1 MTATA
6 SSTSGTHSPRA
17 TSALAAQAPRPAA
30 HAWEAREHEVGGGL
44 DVGAIRVPFAG
55 IDQEHLAS
63 AHLARLRPIIEM
75 KPALGHDERDW
86 DRVAML
92 RNVLPRIE
100 PQADDAHRPAVRDL
114 LKTKWAMLFSGWLRH
129 RPIMRHDL
137 PYGDPPRDRSRRRA
151 PGARPR
157 RRDRCASLLHR
168 QRLCPGR
175 RRARMPPRHDDGR

>member
-114 LKTKWAMLFSGWLRH
+114 LN
-129 RPIMRHDL
+129 
-137 PYGDPPRDRSRRRA
+137 GDTPRDRSRRRA

-168 QRLCPGR
+168 
-175 RRARMPPRHDDGR
+175 